1 MEAGLEHLSWAG
13 GTLRHVD
20 MLLIVVQPTMK
31 VLLTAARTH
40 KLAVD
45 LGIPDIAF
53 VATRTGP
60 DDLGRL
66 TAFAAERGAELL
78 AVVPDDESVR
88 EADRLGRCVLD
99 TAPGSACAR
108 AVEQLADRLEDRCG
122 QLHSCPA
129 RSLREAMA
137 RDGGPLSR

>member
-40 KLAVD
+40 KLAV
-45 LGIPDIAF
+45 
-53 VATRTGP
+53 
-60 DDLGRL
+60 
-66 TAFAAERGAELL
+66 
-78 AVVPDDESVR
+78 VPDDEAVR

-99 TAPGSACAR
+99 TAPGSACAT
-108 AVEQLADRLEDRCG
+108 AVEQLAHEDRFG
-122 QLHSCPA
+122 QRHSCPA
-129 RSLREAMA
+129 QSLRGAMA